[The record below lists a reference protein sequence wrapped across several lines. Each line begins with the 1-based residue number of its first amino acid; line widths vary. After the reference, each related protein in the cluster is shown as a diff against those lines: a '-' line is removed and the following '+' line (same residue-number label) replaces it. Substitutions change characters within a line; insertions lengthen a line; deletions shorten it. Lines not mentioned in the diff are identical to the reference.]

1 MIGHEKEF
9 MFFVK
14 IKMKMM
20 PLLYLKNL
28 KNGMMKTLTI
38 IRFFLWNILEKAV
51 SLTKED
57 CMKILSAYGY
67 TGTKAEE
74 CSEEWVS
81 KGHVITAGIV
91 KYYQAYF
98 INT

>member
-1 MIGHEKEF
+1 ME
-9 MFFVK
+9 
-14 IKMKMM
+14 
-20 PLLYLKNL
+20 
-28 KNGMMKTLTI
+28 T
-38 IRFFLWNILEKAV
+38 AV
-51 SLTKED
+51 SLSKED
-57 CMKILSAYGY
+57 CMKILSTYGY
-67 TGTKAEE
+67 TGIKAEE